1 MKGCVGPS
9 DVQGVFDLRPLVAGD
24 HGGDRFQLGVD
35 ALEAVAD
42 FGHVRL
48 TDNHRRCGKADA
60 GDLCG
65 ADPSGFEGDV
75 AAQATFRV
83 SDEGPYR
90 FRILLRGDEVLK
102 AVAFG
107 NLDFVELFSSTR
119 SMTSE
124 ARPRMASAR
133 SPMPTLFSLP
143 ASAFA
148 TSLMFSK
155 SSTGTTSTLIGA
167 SSLSLMLLAPISP
180 HRNAPGRPICC
191 TSPRPEDP

>member
-1 MKGCVGPS
+1 MS
-9 DVQGVFDLRPLVAGD
+9 RAFFDLRPLVAGD

-83 SDEGPYR
+83 SDEALTASGS
-90 FRILLRGDEVLK
+90 FFE
-102 AVAFG
+102 A
-107 NLDFVELFSSTR
+107 TR
-119 SMTSE
+119 S
-124 ARPRMASAR
+124 
-133 SPMPTLFSLP
+133 LKL
-143 ASAFA
+143 
-148 TSLMFSK
+148 
-155 SSTGTTSTLIGA
+155 
-167 SSLSLMLLAPISP
+167 
-180 HRNAPGRPICC
+180 
-191 TSPRPEDP
+191 

>member
-102 AVAFG
+102 AVPSG
-107 NLDFVELFSSTR
+107 
-119 SMTSE
+119 
-124 ARPRMASAR
+124 
-133 SPMPTLFSLP
+133 
-143 ASAFA
+143 
-148 TSLMFSK
+148 
-155 SSTGTTSTLIGA
+155 TSTL
-167 SSLSLMLLAPISP
+167 
-180 HRNAPGRPICC
+180 
-191 TSPRPEDP
+191 

>member
-1 MKGCVGPS
+1 MS
-9 DVQGVFDLRPLVAGD
+9 RAVFDLRPLVAGD

-42 FGHVRL
+42 FGHIRL

-60 GDLCG
+60 GNLCG
-65 ADPSGFEGDV
+65 ADLSGFEGDV

-107 NLDFVELFSSTR
+107 NLDFVELFSLDEVYDVR
-119 SMTSE
+119 GE
-124 ARPRMASAR
+124 AENGVRPLSDADVVLFAR
-133 SPMPTLFSLP
+133 
-143 ASAFA
+143 
-148 TSLMFSK
+148 
-155 SSTGTTSTLIGA
+155 IGVRDEA
-167 SSLSLMLLAPISP
+167 
-180 HRNAPGRPICC
+180 
-191 TSPRPEDP
+191 